1 MERLGL
7 DGYGYPRERLDVMT
21 MARIAAL
28 QSTLGWLA
36 PMASRPTVQHL
47 ADGGAVVFQ
56 EKQQK
61 PKKPAKSQRVVMLTG
76 EQFFDAR
83 MAACRAVA
91 DDVGENWHLVEGA
104 SYWGTIP
111 PKMRR
116 FVTARGSVCKA
127 KPDARLP
134 APRYWPGGELP
145 AGIVLSPDMP
155 RDRTPAREVRRSEFS
170 RKYERATRDY
180 ANARRHMQHT
190 RARINGCGASMTW
203 GGDYY
208 RDQHRENVRAA
219 WVARGDLM
227 ALRAASMAELERQI
241 EAAA

>member
-1 MERLGL
+1 MYELGL
-7 DGYGYPRERLDVMT
+7 SYDATGPRGRTAAMT
-21 MARIAAL
+21 MARIMAL
-28 QSTLGWLA
+28 QSTLGWVA
-36 PMASRPTVQHL
+36 PMADLVRKH
-47 ADGGAVVFQ
+47 ADGATVVYDA
-56 EKQQK
+56 KQPK
-61 PKKPAKSQRVVMLTG
+61 PKRATKARAGMLTG

-91 DDVGENWHLVEGA
+91 ADVGENWHLVDGA

-116 FVTARGSVCKA
+116 FTTARGSVCKA

-134 APRYWPGGELP
+134 AARYWPGGELP

-190 RARINGCGASMTW
+190 RVRLSEGADW
-203 GGDYY
+203 Q
-208 RDQHRENVRAA
+208 REAHRENVRAA

-227 ALRAASMAELERQI
+227 ALRAASMAELERQLSSVR
-241 EAAA
+241 A